1 MIWPSC
7 GDRNWGITLWVW
19 GYIDM
24 GCQPCKLT
32 ITSVNAITNC
42 KDYTLTLWTFNK
54 SWPFVSF
61 WIFWRYLYKSNQT
74 KTNNNQTQ
82 TQPATNLN
90 QTDHH
95 PFLSWKNSPSKIVGN
110 RDLQLTEGL
119 RFCRLVGMRPY
130 IFKAPKRKTWRPANR
145 IGMECLWRSPQQKQG
160 EKRGKF
166 QITTFHLVSFTFDWD
181 SGTKIIQRFNQ
192 PRVTLPQLI
201 KTSYLTG
208 CDFNTWV

>member
-1 MIWPSC
+1 M
-7 GDRNWGITLWVW
+7 
-19 GYIDM
+19 
-24 GCQPCKLT
+24 
-32 ITSVNAITNC
+32 
-42 KDYTLTLWTFNK
+42 
-54 SWPFVSF
+54 SF

-82 TQPATNLN
+82 SETTTNLNQTN

-95 PFLSWKNSPSKIVGN
+95 PGIFLGKVFPRKPWGN
-110 RDLQLTEGL
+110 RDLQLAEGL

-130 IFKAPKRKTWRPANR
+130 IFKAPKRKTWTPANR
-145 IGMECLWRSPQQKQG
+145 IGMEHLWRSPQQKQG
-160 EKRGKF
+160 EKRGNF

-201 KTSYLTG
+201 KTSCLTG
-208 CDFNTWV
+208 CDFNPWV